1 VRPSRRCKEVAK
13 LMINEITKIDKMLT
27 YDSGTTGRDGI
38 EMMLANK
45 FDPAIHNPTGW
56 LISEK
61 LDGVRCYWDG
71 NTMWTRNGNLFYP
84 PAWFVK

>member
-1 VRPSRRCKEVAK
+1 
-13 LMINEITKIDKMLT
+13 MIEEITKIDKMIT
-27 YDSGTTGRDGI
+27 YETGTSGRDGI

-45 FDPAIHNPTGW
+45 YDPAVHDPKGW

-71 NTMWTRNGNLFYP
+71 KTMWTRNGNLFYP
-84 PAWFVK
+84 PDWFVKELP